1 MTGIVVSASG
11 KGTTLQAIINAAR
24 EHRISRPVSAVISDH
39 EDSGALERAQASGI
53 KAVFLNPSPGK
64 GKFYASVMQELYRY
78 KPEII
83 VLAGFMR
90 IIPAETLLNFGAPVI
105 NLHPSLLPCF
115 GGKGMY
121 GMHVHSK
128 VIESGARYSG
138 CTVHFVTPEV
148 DAGPIIV
155 QKVAEVLDSDTPES
169 LADRIRPLEHEAVVE
184 AIQLIL
190 SGNYFVAGKRVI
202 RK

>member
-1 MTGIVVSASG
+1 MTGMVVFASG
-11 KGTTLQAIINAAR
+11 NGTTLQAIIEAVR
-24 EHRISRPVSAVISDH
+24 ERRITEPISAVISDH
-39 EDSGALERAQASGI
+39 EDSGALERARKSEI
-53 KAVFLNPSPGK
+53 NAVFMDPSSGRER
-64 GKFYASVMQELYRY
+64 FYAGIIRELARLN
-78 KPEII
+78 PEII

-90 IIPAETLLNFGAPVI
+90 IIPPETLLNFRAPVI

-138 CTVHFVTPEV
+138 CTVHFVTPDV

-184 AIQLIL
+184 AIQLVL
-190 SGNYFVAGKRVI
+190 SKNYIISGKRVI